1 MWKNKRIILGF
12 DIELYIFVFVQ
23 STDMNK
29 VIINIDWVPNNFCA
43 APEAEGIACVA
54 TGKTLEEAE
63 RNIVE
68 ALSFHIDGLRE
79 DGERVPDAFQAEWEP
94 EFHLSTRAQL
104 KYVDGY
110 IVRKS
115 LAREIG
121 VAEQQLSHYANG
133 QRHPRPEMQRRITEG
148 IKSICARLSCL

>member
-1 MWKNKRIILGF
+1 
-12 DIELYIFVFVQ
+12 
-23 STDMNK
+23 MNK
-29 VIINIDWVPNNFCA
+29 VIINIDWVPDNYCA
-43 APEAEGIACVA
+43 APENDGIACVA

-63 RNIVE
+63 ANIME
-68 ALSFHIDGLRE
+68 ALSFHLEALRDE
-79 DGERVPDAFQAEWEP
+79 DASLPAEFQGGWEP

-104 KYVDGY
+104 KYADRY

-133 QRHPRPEMQRRITEG
+133 QRHPRPQMQQRISDG
-148 IKSICARLSCL
+148 IKSICSRLSCIYSGLG

>member
-1 MWKNKRIILGF
+1 
-12 DIELYIFVFVQ
+12 
-23 STDMNK
+23 MNK

-43 APEAEGIACVA
+43 APENEAIACVA
-54 TGKTLEEAE
+54 TGKTLEEVE
-63 RNIVE
+63 NSIVD
-68 ALSFHIDGLRE
+68 AISFHIEGLLE
-79 DGERVPDAFQAEWEP
+79 DRLPVPEEYQSEWEP

-104 KYVDGY
+104 KYADRY

-133 QRHPRPEMQRRITEG
+133 QRHPRPEMQQRISEG
-148 IKSICARLSCL
+148 IKAICSKLYNL